1 LTSKVKPSIGI
12 RKKAMNNRESFIEL
26 YDHLMAASEIIS
38 NLEYITGIDD
48 TDAENISA
56 IKYVFELRFNK
67 AMQVLESMRVL
78 ESMSQ
83 FS

>member
-1 LTSKVKPSIGI
+1 
-12 RKKAMNNRESFIEL
+12 
-26 YDHLMAASEIIS
+26 MAASEIIS